1 LVAFVSAVDFGTL
14 FAPSPLRCE
23 GTAIARSDIRRRLR
37 VAAVRCGRDSR
48 VETLARGSPEMSALP
63 LRLSPAL
70 YSACLLSA
78 IALSPGIAGADE
90 TASPEADRWT
100 DAEIAEHASRLAGPK
115 TIAVVHFRT
124 APCKSSGYAAS
135 WFDRFE
141 KRIAGEALQEL
152 GVLEAVAVVDV
163 GAFGRTAA
171 RTIVRMKEGYRQSP
185 TSEEDLRA
193 LFAPLGEHV
202 TFHERTLHIAPDE
215 QNVSAEE
222 RATLDAG
229 CIEQRLAAV
238 GPAPL
243 RVVTVEP
250 CSQKEKGAFV
260 SLPETP
266 ASTSSPGTCLAI
278 GFDYRSSTG
287 TLRIV
292 TDGPAIELR
301 IDEES
306 GRAPALRAFA
316 RMARVLS
323 DRLFPTTVA
332 LADAETPEPETLA
345 EIDLPPFG
353 LPTVQ

>member
-1 LVAFVSAVDFGTL
+1 
-14 FAPSPLRCE
+14 
-23 GTAIARSDIRRRLR
+23 
-37 VAAVRCGRDSR
+37 
-48 VETLARGSPEMSALP
+48 MSALP
-63 LRLSPAL
+63 LRLSL
-70 YSACLLSA
+70 TICSACLAAALLCSPA
-78 IALSPGIAGADE
+78 ICGANE
-90 TASPEADRWT
+90 TASDASQKDRWT
-100 DAEIAEHASRLAGPK
+100 DAEIAQRASRLAGPK

-124 APCKSSGYAAS
+124 APCKNSGYAAS

-141 KRIAGEALQEL
+141 KQIAGEALQEL
-152 GVLEAVAVVDV
+152 GVQEAISVVDL
-163 GAFGRTAA
+163 GAFGRTST
-171 RTIVRMKEGYRQSP
+171 RTIVRMKEGYRESP
-185 TSEEDLRA
+185 TSEQDLRA

-202 TFHERTLHIAPDE
+202 TFHDRTLHIASDE

-222 RATLDAG
+222 SAALNVD
-229 CIEQRLAAV
+229 CIAQRLAAV

-250 CSQKEKGAFV
+250 CSQKDEAAFV

-266 ASTSSPGTCLAI
+266 ASTASAGTCLAL

-292 TDGPAIELR
+292 TAGPAVELR

-323 DRLFPTTVA
+323 DRYLSTGVA
-332 LADAETPEPETLA
+332 LADAESPEREALA

-353 LPTVQ
+353 LPTAE